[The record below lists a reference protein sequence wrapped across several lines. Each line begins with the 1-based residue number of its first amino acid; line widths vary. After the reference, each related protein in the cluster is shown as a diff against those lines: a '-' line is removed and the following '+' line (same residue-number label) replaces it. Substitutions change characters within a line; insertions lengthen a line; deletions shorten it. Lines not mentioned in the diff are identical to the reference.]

1 MKIVVG
7 VSGASGSIYGYRL
20 LQKLRSI
27 HGLETHLVLTRT
39 GERTGWIE
47 MGIRAPDWKQLADH
61 FYPLEDLGAKIAS
74 GSYPIDA
81 MVVAPCSIHSMSA
94 IAAGISGNLLVRAAD
109 VTLKERRKL
118 ILMIREM
125 PFHLG
130 HLRTMV
136 SLTEMGAIIA
146 PPIPAF
152 YAKPQTVLD
161 VVDTSVDRVMDL
173 LGVPAADTKR
183 WAGPEAR
190 D

>member
-1 MKIVVG
+1 V
-7 VSGASGSIYGYRL
+7 YGHRL
-20 LQKLRSI
+20 LQRLRAAS
-27 HGLETHLVLTRT
+27 GVETHLVLTRT

-47 MGIRAPDWKQLADH
+47 MGIRAADWKQMADR

-94 IAAGISGNLLVRAAD
+94 IAAGISSNLLVRAAD

-146 PPIPAF
+146 PPIPTF
-152 YAKPQTVLD
+152 YSKPQSVLD

-173 LGVPAADTKR
+173 LGVHAPDVKR
-183 WAGPEAR
+183 WAGPEAQ